1 MIPLALYIIMENTYT
16 IIKIENLISDITI
29 KYFMYGLMII
39 LPVYYQFVRQKY
51 KKSEEKDV
59 DYHVMMETKKNTE
72 MTKKQFNARF
82 VQKDRISRTQS
93 SSVWI
98 YHDLLEDK
106 DVAVKIL
113 IYNDYDNF
121 MSNTK
126 EIEFLNKL
134 KKQENIV

>member
-1 MIPLALYIIMENTYT
+1 
-16 IIKIENLISDITI
+16 
-29 KYFMYGLMII
+29 MII
-39 LPVYYQFVRQKY
+39 LPVYYQHVRQKY

-59 DYHVMMETKKNTE
+59 DYHDMMETKKNTE